1 MAANALITVSLKSLV
16 QLGAE
21 ACLRPSSSYSSSS
34 STTENDF
41 EDEGRRRGRGGD

>member
-21 ACLRPSSSYSSSS
+21 ACLRPS
-34 STTENDF
+34 
-41 EDEGRRRGRGGD
+41 DEEEIK